1 MQLFVGL
8 GNPGSQY
15 AGNRHNIGFMAVD
28 RIAEVYGFGPWRS
41 RFKGLTA
48 EGVIN
53 GEKVL
58 LLKPQ
63 TYMNLSGESVAEAMR
78 FYKLPLEALLVFHDE
93 LDVAPGKLKM
103 KVGGGAAG
111 HNGLRS
117 IDSHLGPDYR
127 RARLGI
133 GHPGSKERVHGWVLG
148 DFAKADQ
155 PWLEAFLDAI
165 AREAGWLAK
174 GNDARFA
181 SSVAQ
186 RLTPPRPKKD
196 KAAEDKSA
204 GEAGAASPAASAGPA
219 APATRVIS
227 ASPRPAAALEA
238 PSNATRVMPTLQSL
252 FDKFS
257 KKR

>member
-15 AGNRHNIGFMAVD
+15 EGNRHNIGFMAVD
-28 RIAEVYGFGPWRS
+28 RIAQEHGFGPWRS
-41 RFKGLTA
+41 RFRGLAA
-48 EGVIN
+48 EGTLN

-103 KVGGGAAG
+103 KVGGGSAG

-117 IDSHLGPDYR
+117 IDSHLGPNFR

-133 GHPGSKERVHGWVLG
+133 GHPGAKERVHGWVLG

-155 PWLEAFLDAI
+155 TWLDAFLDAL
-165 AREAGWLAK
+165 AKEAGWLAK

-181 SSVAQ
+181 SAVSQ
-186 RLTPPRPKKD
+186 RLTPPRPKKETE
-196 KAAEDKSA
+196 KAAE
-204 GEAGAASPAASAGPA
+204 GTPAAAKITA
-219 APATRVIS
+219 DAPAEPVTRVLS
-227 ASPRPAAALEA
+227 ASPRPAAAEA
-238 PSNATRVMPTLQSL
+238 PSNANRVMPTLQSL
-252 FDKFS
+252 FDKFG

>member
-15 AGNRHNIGFMAVD
+15 EGNRHNIGFMAVD
-28 RIAEVYGFGPWRS
+28 RIAQEYGFGPWRS
-41 RFKGLTA
+41 RFRGLAA
-48 EGVIN
+48 EGTIN
-53 GEKVL
+53 GEKVM

-63 TYMNLSGESVAEAMR
+63 TYMNLSGDSVAEAMR

-117 IDSHLGPDYR
+117 IDTHLGPHYR

-155 PWLEAFLDAI
+155 TWLDVFLDAV
-165 AREAGWLAK
+165 AKEAGWLVK

-181 SSVAQ
+181 SAVSQ
-186 RLTPPRPKKD
+186 RLTPPRPRKEN
-196 KAAEDKSA
+196 AAE
-204 GEAGAASPAASAGPA
+204 GAAVAAKPETKVPSEPV
-219 APATRVIS
+219 TRTLS
-227 ASPRPAAALEA
+227 ASPRPAPASVPAEA
-238 PSNATRVMPTLQSL
+238 PSNATRIMPSLQSL

>member
-15 AGNRHNIGFMAVD
+15 EGNRHNIGFMAVD
-28 RIAEVYGFGPWRS
+28 RIAQEYGFGPWRN

-48 EGVIN
+48 EGTIN

-63 TYMNLSGESVAEAMR
+63 TYMNLSGDSVAEALR

-117 IDSHLGPDYR
+117 IDSHLGPHYR

-133 GHPGSKERVHGWVLG
+133 GHPGSKGRVHGWVLG

-155 PWLEAFLDAI
+155 TWLDAFLDAV
-165 AREAGWLAK
+165 AKEAGWLAK

-181 SSVAQ
+181 SSVSQ
-186 RLTPPRPKKD
+186 RLTPPRPKKE
-196 KAAEDKSA
+196 KAAE
-204 GEAGAASPAASAGPA
+204 GAELGT
-219 APATRVIS
+219 PATPKVATPSEPVTRVLS
-227 ASPRPAAALEA
+227 ASPRSAVVNEA
-238 PSNATRVMPTLQSL
+238 PSNATRTVPTLQSL

>member
-8 GNPGSQY
+8 GNPGGQY
-15 AGNRHNIGFMAVD
+15 EGNRHNIGFMAVD
-28 RIAEVYGFGPWRS
+28 RIAQEYGFSPWRS

-48 EGVIN
+48 EGTLN
-53 GEKVL
+53 GEKVM

-63 TYMNLSGESVAEAMR
+63 TYMNLSGDSIAEALR

-117 IDSHLGPDYR
+117 IDSHLGPHYR

-155 PWLEAFLDAI
+155 TWLDAFLDAV
-165 AREAGWLAK
+165 AKEAGWLAK

-181 SSVAQ
+181 SSVSQ

-196 KAAEDKSA
+196 KAAAGPESVTNPATKLI
-204 GEAGAASPAASAGPA
+204 GEAPA
-219 APATRVIS
+219 APVTKVLS
-227 ASPRPAAALEA
+227 ASPRPAAVNEA
-238 PSNATRVMPTLQSL
+238 PSNATRIVPTLQSL

>member
-15 AGNRHNIGFMAVD
+15 EGNRHNIGFMAVD
-28 RIAEVYGFGPWRS
+28 RIAQEYGFGPWRS
-41 RFKGLTA
+41 RFRGLAA
-48 EGVIN
+48 EGTIN

-63 TYMNLSGESVAEAMR
+63 TYMNLSGDSVAEAMR

-117 IDSHLGPDYR
+117 IDSHLGPHFR

-155 PWLEAFLDAI
+155 AWLDTFLDAL
-165 AREAGWLAK
+165 AKEAGWLAK

-181 SSVAQ
+181 SSVSQ

-196 KAAEDKSA
+196 KAAE
-204 GEAGAASPAASAGPA
+204 GEAPA
-219 APATRVIS
+219 APKVQGETPSEPVTRVLS
-227 ASPRPAAALEA
+227 ASPRPATAAET
-238 PSNATRVMPTLQSL
+238 PSNANRVMPSLQSL
-252 FDKFS
+252 FDKFG